1 VWAKTAGDFLAHT
14 KPKQRK
20 ETLFTRPLGDT
31 MNIVRYRPLLHVVM
45 LIAMTSTLVAW
56 AGTPVAKSASLTQ
69 GITTIDPSDPRLV
82 PNPIESSDEGT
93 IWSCRFTGP
102 EVQCTSTLTFSWELQ
117 EGPGELFYF
126 CAVPIYS
133 VNGTFTRTQTRYYT
147 YDAASGQFLEYKR
160 LIHLYSNEY
169 FTPIPDPNTTNVVI
183 ARLNM
188 TWISTFQTPGDL
200 DSRVTQKQGID
211 TFIKPPNGRLV
222 VLDVGQKMTVLGE
235 DFDFRGRWDIALGDP
250 AVEFGKVCSALGL

>member
-1 VWAKTAGDFLAHT
+1 MVRH
-14 KPKQRK
+14 
-20 ETLFTRPLGDT
+20 
-31 MNIVRYRPLLHVVM
+31 IVRCRPLLRVVL
-45 LIAMTSTLVAW
+45 LIAMALTLVAW
-56 AGTPVAKSASLTQ
+56 GGTAEAKSASLLQ
-69 GITTIDPSDPRLV
+69 GTTTIDPSDSRLV
-82 PNPIESSDEGT
+82 PNPIESSDPGT
-93 IWSCRFTGP
+93 VWTCRLTGP
-102 EVQCTSTLTFSWELQ
+102 EVQCTGTVTISWVLQ
-117 EGPGELFYF
+117 EGPGDW
-126 CAVPIYS
+126 CAVPLYS

-160 LIHLYSNEY
+160 LIHLDSNES
-169 FTPIPDPNTTNVVI
+169 FTPEPNPNSTNIVI

-211 TFIKPPNGRLV
+211 TFIKPPNGGLI

>member
-1 VWAKTAGDFLAHT
+1 MRRSLRVLA
-14 KPKQRK
+14 
-20 ETLFTRPLGDT
+20 
-31 MNIVRYRPLLHVVM
+31 VM
-45 LIAMTSTLVAW
+45 LVTVRLFALSTTAF
-56 AGTPVAKSASLTQ
+56 AQGTP
-69 GITTIDPSDPRLV
+69 TIDPSDPRLV

-93 IWSCRFTGP
+93 VWTCRFTGP
-102 EVQCTSTLTFSWELQ
+102 EVQCTGTLTVSWELQ
-117 EGPGELFYF
+117 EGPGDW
-126 CAVPIYS
+126 CAVPLYS

-147 YDAASGQFLEYKR
+147 YAASGQYLEYKR

-169 FTPIPDPNTTNVVI
+169 LTPVPDPNATNVVI

-211 TFIKPPNGRLV
+211 TFIKAPNGGIV
-222 VLDVGQKMTVLGE
+222 VLDVGQKMTILAE

-250 AVEFGKVCSALGL
+250 RVEFGKVCSALGL